1 MKSCVT
7 ISLVPEARG
16 GPFVFWDDLAKSCAQ
31 AAELGFDAVEIF
43 PPSPEAVRLRRIA
56 PLLKSGGLPVAA
68 LGTGAGWVKH
78 KLTLT
83 HPDSSARA
91 GAVEFIQKM
100 VESASEH
107 GAKVILG
114 SMQGRWEGAVSRGQ
128 ALEWLGDG
136 IKRVADFAAARNVT
150 LLYEF
155 LNRYETNLL
164 NRVEEARD
172 FIAKLGRPNARL
184 LADLFHMNIEEVSLP
199 AAIRAGG
206 AAIGHIHFVD
216 SNRRAPGMGHTDFR
230 GVIQALN
237 DMGYSGFLS
246 AEALPLPDS
255 MEAARAAIRSFRA
268 LVAQA

>member
-1 MKSCVT
+1 MRSCVT

-16 GPFVFWDDLAKSCAQ
+16 GPFVFWDDLATSCAQ

-43 PPSPEAVRLRRIA
+43 PPSPEAVRLERVA

-83 HPDSSARA
+83 HPDASTRA
-91 GAVEFIQKM
+91 GAIDFIQRM

-114 SMQGRWEGAVSRGQ
+114 SMQGRWEGSVSRSQ

-136 IKRVADFAAARNVT
+136 IQRVADFAAARNVT

-172 FIAKLGRPNARL
+172 FIAGQGRANVLL
-184 LADLFHMNIEEVSLP
+184 LADLFHMNIEEVSP
-199 AAIRAGG
+199 SAAIRAGG
-206 AAIGHIHFVD
+206 RSIGHIHFVD
-216 SNRRAPGMGHTDFR
+216 SNRRAPGMGHTDFTSVAR
-230 GVIQALN
+230 ALN
-237 DMGYSGFLS
+237 EIGYSGFLS

-255 MEAARAAIRSFRA
+255 LEAARATIRSFRG
-268 LVAQA
+268 LMAQV